1 MPMQTAQN
9 IPLRAPPPP
18 QPTTDYFPPSTY
30 TATAAAAAAAP
41 RLANDAHT
49 HYHFSRSTK
58 FILEVA
64 GAIFVK
70 GWMPS

>member
-30 TATAAAAAAAP
+30 TATAAAAAAP